1 MKRREF
7 LGLVAGGIAG
17 PTLGQ
22 AQQQTVPLIGFLSS
36 RSPEDSKPH
45 LAGFLRGLEA
55 FGFIDGKTLRI
66 EYRWA
71 NGQYDQLRKLAQELA
86 ALQPAI
92 MVAAGGAPSARAA
105 KSVTMSIPIT
115 FVASDPLSE
124 GVVASLNQPVVP
136 AVDRVGSEVD

>member
-7 LGLVAGGIAG
+7 LGLVAGGIAW
-17 PTLGQ
+17 PAVGQ
-22 AQQQTVPLIGFLSS
+22 AQQQTIPLIGFLSS

-71 NGQYDQLRKLAQELA
+71 NGQLA
-86 ALQPAI
+86 
-92 MVAAGGAPSARAA
+92 
-105 KSVTMSIPIT
+105 
-115 FVASDPLSE
+115 
-124 GVVASLNQPVVP
+124 N
-136 AVDRVGSEVD
+136 